1 MARSDRGPAR
11 TIHRQL
17 IARVPGLTLQTDA
30 IVLLKRPPGDTFQT
44 CTVFSAEHGN
54 LLIMQ
59 RLPKKAGGALAPLD
73 LFDEASLL
81 LESSNQGHAWFVKEA
96 RLLKRATGIG
106 QSYENLKH
114 ASLFTAILARN
125 QVPEE
130 SREPVM
136 QLLRQVLASFAE
148 TKRADITHFKALYLF
163 ARDEGYPIRQH
174 WFPTLPSAD
183 RELARNLLNQPVDG
197 QSAPAEEVARLHQR
211 LAEYLR
217 GHTEILID

>member
-1 MARSDRGPAR
+1 M
-11 TIHRQL
+11 
-17 IARVPGLTLQTDA
+17 PGLTLQTDA

-73 LFDEASLL
+73 LFDEAALL
-81 LESSNQGHAWFVKEA
+81 LDSSNQGQTWFVKEA
-96 RLLKRATGIG
+96 RLLHRATGIG
-106 QSYENLKH
+106 QSYDTLRH
-114 ASLFTAILARN
+114 ASTFTATLARN

-136 QLLRQVLASFAE
+136 QLLRQVLASFAD
-148 TKRADITHFKALYLF
+148 TQRADVTHFKALYLF

-183 RELARNLLNQPVDG
+183 RELARRLLNQPVNG
-197 QSAPAEEVARLHQR
+197 QTAPAEEVARLHQR

>member
-1 MARSDRGPAR
+1 MERPCFGSARP
-11 TIHRQL
+11 TFRQL
-17 IARVPGLTLQTDA
+17 TRVPGLTLQTDA

-44 CTVFSAEHGN
+44 CTVFSGDHGN
-54 LLIMQ
+54 LTIMQ
-59 RLPKKAGGALAPLD
+59 RLPKKSGGALAPLD
-73 LFDEASLL
+73 LFDEAALL
-81 LESSNQGHAWFVKEA
+81 LESSNQGQTWFVKEA
-96 RLLKRATGIG
+96 RLLHRATGIG
-106 QSYENLKH
+106 QSYDNLKH
-114 ASLFTAILARN
+114 ASAFTATLARN
-125 QVPEE
+125 HVPEE

-148 TKRADITHFKALYLF
+148 TKRPDITHFKALYLF

-183 RELARNLLNQPVDG
+183 RELARTLLNQPVNG
-197 QSAPAEEVARLHQR
+197 QTAPAEDVSRLQQR